1 MNNSHL
7 TAIHRKTL
15 STPAKRLKELG
26 LLTGRI
32 LDYGCGHGTDCS
44 LLECEGY
51 DLYYRPAMPEGKFD
65 TILCTYVLNVLPD
78 EAERD
83 SILKDIAS
91 RLSPG
96 GKGYITVRNDT
107 ESLNGWTKRGT
118 FQALIK
124 LDLPVVI
131 KQAGFVTY
139 VLT

>member
-1 MNNSHL
+1 M
-7 TAIHRKTL
+7 
-15 STPAKRLKELG
+15 
-26 LLTGRI
+26 
-32 LDYGCGHGTDCS
+32 DYGCGHGTDCS